1 MVEDQDELRHVIRD
15 IMTRY
20 GYQILVARDADEAL
34 RIAET
39 DQDIDAALLDIV
51 LPGGTDGGQLAKAL
65 RKSRPD
71 LRIIFC
77 KGYAAE
83 DVFSQLD
90 DFEHDG
96 LYNKPLNISNV
107 AEKLDAVFGMDGD
120 APAPKKAKRT
130 LPVTLSIT
138 AKAKAM
144 PSTRAKTATTL

>member
-1 MVEDQDELRHVIRD
+1 MA
-15 IMTRY
+15 RY
-20 GYQILVARDADEAL
+20 GYQKLVARDADEAL
-34 RIAET
+34 RIAAT
-39 DQDIDAALLDIV
+39 DQDIDATVLDVV
-51 LPGGTDGGQLAKAL
+51 LPGGTDGVQLAKAL
-65 RKSRPD
+65 SKSRPD

-77 KGYAAE
+77 TGYAAE

-96 LYNKPLNISNV
+96 PYRKPPNISNV

-120 APAPKKAKRT
+120 APKKAKRT
-130 LPVTLSIT
+130 RPVTLSIT